1 MILTCPRCAARY
13 VVGED
18 QVGPQ
23 GRKVKCTACGEIWR
37 AEAEVPEP
45 PPPYIVVE
53 PEPEPE
59 VESVE
64 APGPVVETPPPDELR
79 ELMRARA
86 RRSQPAR
93 TMLWASLASLVA
105 VAVAAVVF
113 RAEIARAMGF
123 Q

>member
-23 GRKVKCTACGEIWR
+23 GRKVKCSACGEIWR
-37 AEAEVPEP
+37 AEAEIPEP
-45 PPPYIVVE
+45 PAPYIVVE

-59 VESVE
+59 SVE
-64 APGPVVETPPPDELR
+64 APATAPADDLR
-79 ELMRARA
+79 ELVRARS
-86 RRSQPAR
+86 RRSQSGR
-93 TMLWASLASLVA
+93 TMLWASVATLATVA
-105 VAVAAVVF
+105 VVAVVF
-113 RAEIARAMGF
+113 RAELARVMGF

>member
-13 VVGED
+13 VVRED
-18 QVGPQ
+18 RVGPQ

-45 PPPYIVVE
+45 PAPYIVVQ
-53 PEPEPE
+53 PEPE
-59 VESVE
+59 VESVP
-64 APGPVVETPPPDELR
+64 APAPVVETPAPEELR
-79 ELMRARA
+79 ELMRTRA
-86 RRSQPAR
+86 RRGRSDR
-93 TMLWASLASLVA
+93 TMLWASLATLVA

-113 RAEIARAMGF
+113 RAEISRAMGF

>member
-18 QVGPQ
+18 QVGLQ

-37 AEAEVPEP
+37 AKPESPEPPVPYIIAQPEPEAESAEPPAPVPEP
-45 PPPYIVVE
+45 
-53 PEPEPE
+53 
-59 VESVE
+59 
-64 APGPVVETPPPDELR
+64 TPDLR
-79 ELMRARA
+79 ELMRARE
-86 RRSQPAR
+86 RRGRADR
-93 TMLWASLASLVA
+93 TMLWASLAMLVA
-105 VAVAAVVF
+105 VAVVAVVF